1 MIRESEILRMC
12 RDIPKDAVGLFEIY
26 ACMGKMAK
34 PPGTGQGWGNSVR
47 NRNRVLPVRNI
58 PKGTKSAIELF
69 LIVGSTPATRT
80 NR

>member
-1 MIRESEILRMC
+1 
-12 RDIPKDAVGLFEIY
+12 
-26 ACMGKMAK
+26 MGKMAK
-34 PPGTGQGWGNSVR
+34 PPGTGPGWGNSVR